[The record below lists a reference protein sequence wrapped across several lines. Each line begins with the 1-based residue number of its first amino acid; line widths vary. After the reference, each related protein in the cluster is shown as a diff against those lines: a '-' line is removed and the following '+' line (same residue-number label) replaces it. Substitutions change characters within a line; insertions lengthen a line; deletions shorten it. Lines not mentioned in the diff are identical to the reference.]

1 MCYLL
6 TSDRDIWRATVSFIR
21 TDIGAWLRH
30 VSQSWPSAS
39 TQVVEVISSA
49 AAAAAAAAATG
60 LSSLR
65 HIGGSSRRR
74 RVAVVSRGI
83 GFSRRRVGARDK
95 IDPQAAN
102 LRRGGGGGGGATSGR
117 RHSSMTK
124 LSAQIATRLGR
135 SRHDPE
141 REDSVPWLFTEY
153 RSVKSCS

>member
-21 TDIGAWLRH
+21 TDIGAWLRR

-83 GFSRRRVGARDK
+83 GFSRRRGGARDK

-102 LRRGGGGGGGATSGR
+102 LRLGGGGGATSGR

-124 LSAQIATRLGR
+124 LSAQIATRPGR
-135 SRHDPE
+135 PRHDPE
-141 REDSVPWLFTEY
+141 REDSVPWLFIEY

>member
-1 MCYLL
+1 VCYLL

-21 TDIGAWLRH
+21 TDIGAWLQH

-83 GFSRRRVGARDK
+83 GFSRRRGGARDK

-102 LRRGGGGGGGATSGR
+102 LRRGGGGGATSGR

-124 LSAQIATRLGR
+124 LSAQIATRHGR
-135 SRHDPE
+135 PRHDPE
-141 REDSVPWLFTEY
+141 REDSVLGLFTEY

>member
-30 VSQSWPSAS
+30 VFQSWPSAS

-83 GFSRRRVGARDK
+83 GFSRRRGGARDK

-102 LRRGGGGGGGATSGR
+102 LRHGGGGGATSGR
-117 RHSSMTK
+117 RQSSMTK
-124 LSAQIATRLGR
+124 LSAQIATRNGR
-135 SRHDPE
+135 PRHDPE
-141 REDSVPWLFTEY
+141 REDSVPWLFIEY